1 MVSIIIIAAVSD
13 NNVIGNKGE
22 LPWKIPEDM
31 KLFKS
36 LTYGNVVIMGRK
48 TFESLGKKPLPG
60 RTNIVVSN
68 SLEKDFEYKVT
79 DSLEEAIKTAR
90 EENKDIFIIGGAS
103 IYKQALPLADMM
115 CISHIKGN
123 FVGDTFFPDFDLSE
137 WNIREEKKF
146 DDFTF
151 RIYVRKPRKDE

>member
-1 MVSIIIIAAVSD
+1 MGSIIIIAAVAD

-48 TFESLGKKPLPG
+48 TFESLGKKPLQG

-68 SLEKDFEYKVT
+68 SLEKDFDYKVC
-79 DSLEEAIKTAR
+79 DSLNEAIKIGQ
-90 EENKDIFIIGGAS
+90 EQNKDIFIIGGAS

-115 CISHIKGN
+115 CISHVKGN
-123 FVGDTFFPDFDLSE
+123 FVGDTFFPDFNIDE
-137 WNIREEKKF
+137 WKIREEKRF

-151 RIYVRKPRKDE
+151 KVYVKKNV